1 MEIAIYSVGSAKL
14 KQKHIHREGIPVE
27 VIPFNADR
35 VFLRVLKAY
44 RFKTPFSLNYGQS
57 ASVLTAMKP
66 HLFHIIFGRSEIDKD
81 FSFCEVLKVFW
92 RKGEE
97 FLFGK
102 EGVGALFNL
111 L

>member
-1 MEIAIYSVGSAKL
+1 
-14 KQKHIHREGIPVE
+14 
-27 VIPFNADR
+27 
-35 VFLRVLKAY
+35 
-44 RFKTPFSLNYGQS
+44 
-57 ASVLTAMKP
+57 MKP
-66 HLFHIIFGRSEIDKD
+66 HLFQIIFGRPEIDKD

-92 RKGEE
+92 REGEE